1 MNKKT
6 ITILGTSLSILF
18 LVGLATT
25 LTKSPMIGF
34 LDILPVYLIM
44 GLAIIMILVETFE
57 NLKNKLAVENK
68 KYTVI
73 FFFQFSLLF
82 IQPIFMTS
90 NLAIARGALGNIPP
104 VTLACS
110 RWLIVFLIFFPFV
123 YQTIQKKK
131 KIF

>member
-44 GLAIIMILVETFE
+44 GLAIIMMLVETFE
-57 NLKNKLAVENK
+57 NLKNKLAIENK

-73 FFFQFSLLF
+73 FFFSVF
-82 IQPIFMTS
+82 
-90 NLAIARGALGNIPP
+90 
-104 VTLACS
+104 TLIYS
-110 RWLIVFLIFFPFV
+110 TDI
-123 YQTIQKKK
+123 YDK
-131 KIF
+131 

>member
-44 GLAIIMILVETFE
+44 GLAIIMMF
-57 NLKNKLAVENK
+57 
-68 KYTVI
+68 
-73 FFFQFSLLF
+73 
-82 IQPIFMTS
+82 
-90 NLAIARGALGNIPP
+90 
-104 VTLACS
+104 
-110 RWLIVFLIFFPFV
+110 
-123 YQTIQKKK
+123 
-131 KIF
+131 

>member
-44 GLAIIMILVETFE
+44 GLAIIMMLVETFE
-57 NLKNKLAVENK
+57 NLKNNLAVENK

-73 FFFQFSLLF
+73 FFFSVF
-82 IQPIFMTS
+82 
-90 NLAIARGALGNIPP
+90 
-104 VTLACS
+104 TLIYS
-110 RWLIVFLIFFPFV
+110 TDI
-123 YQTIQKKK
+123 YDK
-131 KIF
+131 

>member
-68 KYTVI
+68 KYTVN
-73 FFFQFSLLF
+73 FFFSVF
-82 IQPIFMTS
+82 
-90 NLAIARGALGNIPP
+90 
-104 VTLACS
+104 TLIYS
-110 RWLIVFLIFFPFV
+110 TDI
-123 YQTIQKKK
+123 YDK
-131 KIF
+131 